1 MYSTVYLPYAVTEV
15 FLIIFSVT
23 ILFRLNLNLGSEYEV
38 RELKNIIYAFFAVLA
53 ADIFRVRAEGHITT
67 PHPLL
72 NASVNAVLLSAV
84 AAGCCFWYKFTEYRL
99 RSRFFPYWM
108 AEVSIETLAQN
119 FFQFSGNLSAHSTV
133 KFGSG
138 AGPRL

>member
-38 RELKNIIYAFFAVLA
+38 RELKNIIYAFFVVLVT
-53 ADIFRVRAEGHITT
+53 DIFWAMVEDHMIA
-67 PHPLL
+67 PPPLL
-72 NASVNAVLLSAV
+72 NASVNAVSLSAV

-99 RSRFFPYWM
+99 RSRFFSSSRF
-108 AEVSIETLAQN
+108 AVFREVSVLQRLFPGRAAQTSPLA
-119 FFQFSGNLSAHSTV
+119 FVL
-133 KFGSG
+133 
-138 AGPRL
+138 